1 MRDQLATTRLRR
13 IRNWQ
18 SSEFYARLVMRPLT
32 ILILLLIGDW
42 RWLTPNR
49 VTSLANAAKLLG
61 AALLV
66 IDHHDHGVAA
76 AIWIQVGL
84 LLDHLDGTLAR
95 YRGTT
100 TTFGAFY
107 DKVSDAV
114 TWLAITGAVGWA
126 AYRDSGD
133 ARLPLAA
140 VASAY
145 ALLVLG
151 YMKWIV
157 VAEQKKLD
165 WLESRIAPRP
175 VIQAPEGPPSR
186 TARQWVRWFGSS
198 LLRIVLFEE
207 VDLFFWIGL
216 GIVADRLDLLCWL
229 LVVSQGVQLV
239 IMMIKRALQARAL
252 DSAARTHSRLAA

>member
-1 MRDQLATTRLRR
+1 MSNQRLQR

-32 ILILLLIGDW
+32 ILVLLLVGDW

-49 VTSLANAAKLLG
+49 VTTMANAAKFLG

-66 IDHHDHGVAA
+66 VDHHAYGLAA
-76 AIWIQVGL
+76 ALLIQVGL

-95 YRGTT
+95 YRGCT

-107 DKVSDAV
+107 DKVSDAL

-133 ARLPLAA
+133 ARLPIAA

-165 WLESRIAPRP
+165 WVQSRRIPRA
-175 VIQAPEGPPSR
+175 VVQAPPSR
-186 TARQWVRWFGSS
+186 TPRQWAGWFLSS
-198 LLRIVLFEE
+198 LLRIVMFEE

-216 GIVADRLDLLCWL
+216 GIVLDRLELLCWL

-252 DSAARTHSRLAA
+252 DEAAEQQSRLAA